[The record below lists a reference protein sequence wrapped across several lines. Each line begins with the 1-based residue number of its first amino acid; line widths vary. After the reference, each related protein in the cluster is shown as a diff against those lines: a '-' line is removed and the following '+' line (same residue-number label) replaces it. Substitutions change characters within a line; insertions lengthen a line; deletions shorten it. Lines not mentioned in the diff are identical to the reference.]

1 MQYSNLQVSCLR
13 IDHAFVRLGNYFELW
28 VTYSF
33 SVKSQEILSDSDT
46 HGQFFLPKQN
56 QLKLFTK
63 GMVSTCFILGL
74 DFSLS
79 SLFWDNLEANC

>member
-28 VTYSF
+28 VTDSF

-46 HGQFFLPKQN
+46 LWTIF
-56 QLKLFTK
+56 FTK
-63 GMVSTCFILGL
+63 TKPA
-74 DFSLS
+74 
-79 SLFWDNLEANC
+79 EAVHKGHGFNMLYSWT

>member
-1 MQYSNLQVSCLR
+1 MRYSNLQVSCLR
-13 IDHAFVRLGNYFELW
+13 IDHAFGRLRNYFELW
-28 VTYSF
+28 VRYSF

-46 HGQFFLPKQN
+46 LWTIFLPKQN

-74 DFSLS
+74 DFS
-79 SLFWDNLEANC
+79 